1 MTGVP
6 RDRPQTRRSLR
17 RREEI
22 HERAIAIFD
31 QKGYAA
37 ASIEEIAESIGVL
50 KGSLYYYIDSKE
62 DLLVQ
67 IFDRSDEEF
76 AALIEAAQGL
86 EVSAVDRLRAFAR
99 RWCLWYLENIERA
112 RIYVNDWTHLT
123 GARREHTA
131 EMRREYGRRVQRL
144 IDDAVRELGLEA
156 RVDPRLARLYIFSA
170 VNGLPLWYRRD
181 GAAAATEVADSYA
194 ELIVGTALYAGGA
207 PIDAPDGA
215 WGSPG
220 PP

>member
-1 MTGVP
+1 MSSLP
-6 RDRPQTRRSLR
+6 RDRPETRRSRR

-22 HERAIAIFD
+22 HDSAIAIFD

-67 IFDRSDEEF
+67 IFDRSDAEF
-76 AALIEAAQGL
+76 AALIEAAQAFEG
-86 EVSAVDRLRAFAR
+86 SAVDRLRAFAR

-123 GARREHTA
+123 GERREHTA
-131 EMRREYGRRVQRL
+131 EMRREYGRRVQKL

-156 RVDPRLARLYIFSA
+156 RVDPQLARLYIFSA

-181 GAAAATEVADSYA
+181 GGAAAEKVADAYA
-194 ELIVGTALYAGGA
+194 ELIVGTVLCAGGVA
-207 PIDAPDGA
+207 MDFPHDG
-215 WGSPG
+215 
-220 PP
+220 